1 MYAQVSED
9 GRMLGSLPERRHE
22 HPAETEARVWT
33 EAYGLASHAV
43 KEAVRKGGELLQ
55 VGVDIVAM
63 LVRIIQAEVAEA
75 LERWKASAWAALGAA
90 WAAVSAAG
98 STAFSA
104 VCAVCAGAW
113 AAVLLVPRAI
123 SLTPHYLSGCVQIL
137 YDDVVDEF

>member
-1 MYAQVSED
+1 
-9 GRMLGSLPERRHE
+9 MLGSLLERRHE

-33 EAYGLASHAV
+33 EAYGLATLAV

-98 STAFSA
+98 STVFSA

-123 SLTPHYLSGCVQIL
+123 SLTPHYLSGCARIL
-137 YDDVVDEF
+137 YNDVVDEF

>member
-9 GRMLGSLPERRHE
+9 GRMLGSLSERRHE

-75 LERWKASAWAALGAA
+75 LERWKASAWAVWGAA

-123 SLTPHYLSGCVQIL
+123 SLTPHYLSGCARIL
-137 YDDVVDEF
+137 YNDVVDEF